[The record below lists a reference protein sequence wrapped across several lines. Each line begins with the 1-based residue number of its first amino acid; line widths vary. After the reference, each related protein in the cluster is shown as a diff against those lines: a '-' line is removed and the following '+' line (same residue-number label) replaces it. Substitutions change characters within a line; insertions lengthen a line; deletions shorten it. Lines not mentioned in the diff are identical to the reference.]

1 MGSHNCSCT
10 EGYIS
15 STGQKV
21 FHSNEEVTCEDE
33 DECERDPP
41 VCGIN
46 GTCSNSPGTYSCTCD
61 PGFSNTGQSHTFCSD
76 VDECLDDP
84 SICGE
89 QGSCNNTEGS
99 YICLC
104 DPGYSNYGNAQARC
118 IELNCD
124 AFKTKG
130 TSGQSLPG
138 LQDILSLMKGNC
150 LELSS
155 GTGQLHGET
164 VLEKLFTKADEILSS
179 GPPGGGSQVSAL
191 LGSVENA
198 MRLIGPQMKQNH
210 TRMETQY
217 TEAEL
222 QVWRQRAPPQGPL
235 SMSGDQ
241 ARLDMHWETAA
252 GNGSYPGFAMA
263 ALVTYKGLESATN
276 HSFPAPPSD
285 RPGHGHS
292 FQINSKVVTAIVSNP
307 ATEHLDKPVTFIF
320 SHLQSRDGS
329 VNYTCV
335 FWDMRRG
342 KGAWS
347 TQGCRMVRSNST
359 HTVCSCSHLSSFA
372 VLMSLY
378 ELKDSFQLQL
388 ITWVGLSL
396 SLVCLLICII
406 TFCCC
411 RSIQGTRNT
420 IHLHL
425 CICLF
430 IADLVFLTGIS
441 RTENRVGCGL
451 VAALLHY
458 FFLAA
463 FCWMCLEG
471 VQLYRMVVLVFNTT
485 LRPLVMMAAGYG
497 VPTAIVAISAIA
509 NAQGYGTD
517 RHCWLNLENG
527 FIWSFFGPVCVII
540 VLNAF
545 FFIITVWKLA
555 QKFSS
560 LNPDMSNLRKIKT
573 FTVTAIA
580 QLCVLGTMW
589 IFGCFQFEART
600 LVMSYL
606 FTILN
611 SLQGVLVFVMHCLLS
626 KQVREEYAKLLPCIC
641 PDLSQ
646 KKKYSELSSSQQASS
661 SQASRSLG
669 SGQNTGESQ
678 I

>member
-1 MGSHNCSCT
+1 PVCGQHAKCFNTNGSYYCQCVPGFQANAQTINFTAFTGVSCLDINECLDIQDVCGPKATCRNTMGSHNCSCT

-21 FHSNEEVTCEDE
+21 FHSNEEVTCE
-33 DECERDPP
+33 
-41 VCGIN
+41 
-46 GTCSNSPGTYSCTCD
+46 
-61 PGFSNTGQSHTFCSD
+61 
-76 VDECLDDP
+76 DECLDDP

-130 TSGQSLPG
+130 TSGQ
-138 LQDILSLMKGNC
+138 
-150 LELSS
+150 
-155 GTGQLHGET
+155 
-164 VLEKLFTKADEILSS
+164 KLFTKADEILSS

-235 SMSGDQ
+235 SMS
-241 ARLDMHWETAA
+241 
-252 GNGSYPGFAMA
+252 GFAMA

-545 FFIITVWKLA
+545 FFIITWLLA
-555 QKFSS
+555 HAEFGTASGS
-560 LNPDMSNLRKIKT
+560 TCLRLNLSAT

-661 SQASRSLG
+661 S
-669 SGQNTGESQ
+669 
-678 I
+678 